1 MQEVL
6 LRAWRALAEF
16 RGRSSLRAWLY
27 RIATNQCLNLIE
39 SRSRRVLPVDL
50 GPSVDETPAAG
61 GSGSSPIPRRL
72 RRLIEPDSPW
82 GVTSFGRSLELAF
95 VAALQYLPP
104 NQRAALILRD
114 VLGFSARDA
123 AEVLGAAT
131 TAVNS
136 ALQHA
141 RKTVEQRVP
150 EPSQQTT
157 LRNLGDAGVR
167 RVVERYV
174 RALEEAD
181 VDAVVSMLAE
191 EATWSMPPCCLVPRS
206 GRDQPVSPG
215 QSVHR
220 ALAAPGHPCQRTAGS
235 RLLRLGRRH
244 RGLLRRGPGRADLER
259 RADHGSDCLHR
270 LLAFPQVP
278 PPLPAGRRLRA
289 GGATVTT
296 LQHHKEQDALVFTLP
311 REHRHQRCPGTT
323 AGSQPTGEGA
333 PARDGGPRPVAGP
346 APRTREHRCRDAAT
360 PNHETPRPAAADT
373 AHPGAAGARSTAGR
387 PQRHLCGSASPALPR
402 LHGAVVRRTPSAT
415 SAHTE
420 A

>member
-1 MQEVL
+1 MGMTEPNNGPTQLDVRLTAAKHGDEAAFESLVEPYRSELQAHCYRMLGSVHDAEDMMQEVL

-50 GPSVDETPAAG
+50 GPSVDETPAAEG
-61 GSGSSPIPRRL
+61 VWIEPYPETSAAL
-72 RRLIEPDSPW
+72 RVEPDSP
-82 GVTSFGRSLELAF
+82 VGRYELRESLELAF

-123 AEVLGAAT
+123 AEVLGTAT

-191 EATWSMPPCCLVPRS
+191 EATWSMPPLPAWYQGQDAISRFLLAGPFTVRWRHLVTHANGQPAVGCYVWDEGIGAYVAEVLDVLTLNGEQITAVTAFIDSSLFPRFHLPS
-206 GRDQPVSPG
+206 Q
-215 QSVHR
+215 
-220 ALAAPGHPCQRTAGS
+220 LAADS
-235 RLLRLGRRH
+235 
-244 RGLLRRGPGRADLER
+244 
-259 RADHGSDCLHR
+259 
-270 LLAFPQVP
+270 
-278 PPLPAGRRLRA
+278 
-289 GGATVTT
+289 
-296 LQHHKEQDALVFTLP
+296 EQ
-311 REHRHQRCPGTT
+311 
-323 AGSQPTGEGA
+323 
-333 PARDGGPRPVAGP
+333 
-346 APRTREHRCRDAAT
+346 
-360 PNHETPRPAAADT
+360 
-373 AHPGAAGARSTAGR
+373 AGR
-387 PQRHLCGSASPALPR
+387 P
-402 LHGAVVRRTPSAT
+402 
-415 SAHTE
+415 
-420 A
+420 